1 MDSKK
6 LKQVVNQLKKQ
17 LISFEVEKL
26 IKHSND
32 ETQTRDNLIHPFL
45 NILNYEKIEDYT
57 HEFVADL
64 KDKKGKKV
72 DIAITL
78 GKEKTPII
86 LIECKRANQS
96 LNDNHY
102 RQLREYCTDTPSAK
116 VGILTNGIE
125 YKFYIKQNNSVLYD
139 TPFFVFNLLEYDS
152 SDLDLLAMFYK
163 QTLEVNDIIEEAEE
177 IHFIEKFDEGFY
189 NTFAN
194 PSDDL
199 VKIIFKNMGGK
210 RTSERINLQI
220 KDLVNSIS
228 IRNTL
233 DKILKKEASES
244 NTGIYTT
251 EEEIKAY
258 NVIKTIMAMS
268 GNFKN
273 TYLDRIGYRDLKG
286 SFLVLVDDNQKKRIC
301 SLILKENSKSIEIEG
316 KKHSLEDTSIASF
329 TKLKKQLVESALKC
343 V

>member
-258 NVIKTIMAMS
+258 NVIKTIMAM
-268 GNFKN
+268 FKN